1 LSKYKFSL
9 SAPVKSYVEWQ
20 LEHYHEDKRQ
30 LEQYRLDLMPSATSN
45 YNFNGG
51 GRSSEPGN
59 PTERAAIRMLTNPY
73 ILNTMRCIEA
83 IEKTLDQCDDTD
95 KKLIELIYWRKTH
108 TAAGEGMVS
117 HLSQTGVYTR
127 LNRIHYLIALEFGLI
142 SA

>member
-1 LSKYKFSL
+1 MSKYKFSL

-30 LEQYRLDLMPSATSN
+30 LEQYRLDLMPASTAN

-73 ILNTMRCIEA
+73 ILNTERSIKAIEA
-83 IEKTLDQCDDTD
+83 VLERCDEAD
-95 KKLIELIYWRKTH
+95 KKLIELVYWKKSHTVYGAVMRVNYSTKT
-108 TAAGEGMVS
+108 GYR
-117 HLSQTGVYTR
+117 HLNDILCS
-127 LNRIHYLIALEFGLI
+127 IALELGLVNL
-142 SA
+142 